1 MYAPRIL
8 VSMMGALIAFAIGT
22 YFLTGSLSTTIW
34 QTAVSAVLLQLGYFV
49 GVLVLV
55 YRSVREKTTE
65 ASGGESVKSDNT
77 DAKAAAVRVSP
88 LNAPE
93 RPHL

>member
-8 VSMMGALIAFAIGT
+8 VSMMSALIAFAIGT
-22 YFLTGSLSTTIW
+22 YLLTGSISTTIW
-34 QTAVSAVLLQLGYFV
+34 QTTVSAVLLQIGYFI

-55 YRSVREKTTE
+55 YRSAREKTKE
-65 ASGGESVKSDNT
+65 ASGGESVKSDSS
-77 DAKAAAVRVSP
+77 DAKSAAVRVSP

-93 RPHL
+93 RPQL

>member
-22 YFLTGSLSTTIW
+22 YLLTGSISTAIW

-55 YRSVREKTTE
+55 HRTAREKTTE
-65 ASGGESVKSDNT
+65 ASGGESVKSDST
-77 DAKAAAVRVSP
+77 DGKAAAVRVSP
-88 LNAPE
+88 LNAPG
-93 RPHL
+93 RPQL